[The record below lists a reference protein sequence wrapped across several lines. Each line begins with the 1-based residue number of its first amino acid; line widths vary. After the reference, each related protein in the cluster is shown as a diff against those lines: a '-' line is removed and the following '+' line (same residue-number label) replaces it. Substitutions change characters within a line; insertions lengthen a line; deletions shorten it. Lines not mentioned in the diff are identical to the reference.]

1 MNLAERLSMIIAE
14 QSITKT
20 EFATRLGVI
29 KNYIYILTGCSPRKT
44 RVSPS
49 LAKLI
54 AAEFGYNEQWVLY
67 GEGDA
72 R

>member
-1 MNLAERLSMIIAE
+1 MNLAERLNIIIAE

-20 EFATRLGVI
+20 EFATRLGVT
-29 KNYIYILTGCSPRKT
+29 KNYIYILTGSLPRKT
-44 RVSPS
+44 RISPS

-54 AAEFGYNEQWVLY
+54 AAEFGYNEEWILS